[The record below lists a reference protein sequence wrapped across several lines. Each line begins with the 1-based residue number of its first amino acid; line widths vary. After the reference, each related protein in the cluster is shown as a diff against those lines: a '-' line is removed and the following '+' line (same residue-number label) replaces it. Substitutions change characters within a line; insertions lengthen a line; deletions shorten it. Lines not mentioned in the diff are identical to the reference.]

1 MLDLIFKT
9 IVIFLILLV
18 LMRLLGKRQLGEL
31 ELSELVVSI
40 LAADLAATPLQNP
53 ELPLWNGLIPV
64 VALFFCELLLSWL
77 TAHSIPLRLLLCG
90 KPCFLVVEGKI
101 CQKAMGKCRFTVDEL
116 TEELRCQSVTD
127 IAQVQ
132 YAVLETDGRLNVILF
147 PEYRPATGAQLRLA
161 PEEDDGYALI
171 LIEEGRLIRENL
183 RVAGKD
189 EAWLQA
195 ELRHR
200 GCEKV
205 SQVYLL
211 LLFKSGKIYFAEKE

>member
-9 IVIFLILLV
+9 IVIFLVLLL

-40 LAADLAATPLQNP
+40 LAADLAAAPLQNP
-53 ELPLWNGLIPV
+53 ELPLWNGLVPV
-64 VALFFCELLLSWL
+64 AALFFCELLFSWL
-77 TAHSIPLRLLLCG
+77 TAYSIPLRLLLCG
-90 KPCFLVVEGKI
+90 KPCFLVVEGQI
-101 CQKAMGKCRFTVDEL
+101 CQKAMHKCRFTVDEL

-147 PEYRPATGAQLRLA
+147 PEYRPATGAQLQLA

-171 LIEEGRLIRENL
+171 LIEEGKLIRENL
-183 RVAGKD
+183 HVAGKD
-189 EAWLQA
+189 EAWLKA

-200 GCEKV
+200 GCEKI
-205 SQVYLL
+205 SQVYIMQ
-211 LLFKSGKIYFAEKE
+211 LFKSGKIYFAEKE